1 MKFRWVLLSLL
12 FLCMFSLYGGEITGT
27 ITFSPSDVEWIN
39 ENGYVKPHIKG
50 CSYEYSEDLLGNPTT
65 IFKPITVLIPS
76 DAKVTDVRIEVTN
89 TYEFEG
95 EYNIL
100 PTQRLRPFAKKEP
113 FPFVEPN
120 SKIYSQ
126 TIPYPVSAKGRTHE
140 GYKDGYQLFTFNVY
154 PLQYIPSEKKV
165 ILNTNISY
173 TIVYEEGAKSAK
185 VENPRVIEK
194 VKDNIKDLVIN
205 PDKVDIWGPKAA
217 KLVSDSID
225 YVIITPSIWTSYLEP
240 LREWKTKK
248 GTRAVIVTTDDIYL
262 NYAGVDNAEKIRN
275 FIIDANATWG
285 SMYFLLVGQD
295 DSDVDDSGNQE
306 SPGTWCPR
314 RDVFITSSGAGYYD
328 DEDTI
333 ASDLY
338 YGDLDGTWNADGDNT
353 WGESTD
359 NVDKYTD
366 VYVGRVLAETSSQV
380 TNFVNKIINYEKNLP
395 SGMVEKVLLTSENL
409 FTGYNGELVSDSIA
423 KYDPTYFTE
432 AKCYDEYNDYDD
444 LAAIDSM
451 EVGYM
456 YVHHAGHGDEVGVM
470 YGSYDPITVSDI
482 ENYLS
487 NPTNLY
493 GIVIAISCW
502 PGAYDYDSYAEHLQ
516 LLTASGVGGVA
527 AAILNY
533 RYGWGTLDNIAH
545 SEWIDIWFFQS
556 IFGTGSF
563 TSEASCIAEAL
574 ADAKDKSVPYTSSD
588 DIATWCIYELNLY
601 GDPEMPL
608 WTTEP
613 QNLSVTHN
621 SEVSTSDSYF
631 DVAVTD
637 ALTGSALS
645 NAKVC
650 LMLVSGGD
658 TLVYARGYTSTSGTI
673 SLPINITNALNG
685 DTLFVTVT
693 KKNYYPYE
701 GYAIVTATGISF
713 LKDEVVDTVAGGT
726 IYADNQINPGET
738 VDLNLWIQNNTGSN
752 VTGLTGTLT
761 TTDPN
766 VTIVNGVY
774 SYGTV
779 IDSAYGVFRISVSN
793 TVGDGYTFPCQ
804 LICDYTGGTDTLT
817 FNLTTVGIS
826 IASTNQ
832 SEIVFDYIGGVKNI
846 PSNVTVN
853 IPIKRKEML
862 SSVSLKP
869 VSLSDY
875 NTSFKAYTDTLMYDD
890 DVAGTH
896 WYGVDYWAVKFAP
909 AQPCSVTTIMWGRY
923 HDQTMED
930 TIWIKADNSGSPGVS
945 LYSAVATIS
954 STSSD
959 IIYSISPTT
968 PPEIIDTT
976 FWVCI
981 YAATDSATYVQ
992 SYFLSDT
999 ANSSGLGERSYYSSD
1014 GLTWS
1019 NMNAGGYYYDLIIR
1033 AEVFYYDTVSIVG
1046 TDSAMIYVLNTNPNS
1061 SADYNVTNV
1070 YALNGSPWL
1079 VGITPTS
1086 GVVPLGD
1093 SLGIS
1098 IVIDTTLIDS
1108 TTIQNI
1114 NDTLLVE
1121 DTLVIV
1127 TDAQVDGNV
1136 TKAVTMQVPVKVLL
1150 GTTLS
1155 SSDITATATILSNGV
1170 LLNWRTIGEEPLYY
1184 SIKKK
1189 GDGGL
1194 FDEIGLMPS
1203 GTNEYLDR
1211 NAKVGINTYR
1221 VDMVYE
1227 NKVIEGSPITVN
1239 YGVVERYLMV
1249 QDRGD
1254 NVVIKYALPEE
1265 GNIDVS
1271 IYDKSGRLVKRIYN
1285 SSSPAGM
1292 NELVWNKKDGSGNA
1306 VNRGVYFCIIN
1317 DGNTK
1322 IARKFI
1328 LAE

>member
-1 MKFRWVLLSLL
+1 MSLRKLLLTVL
-12 FLCMFSLYGGEITGT
+12 FLCVFSLYGGEITGT
-27 ITFSPSDVEWIN
+27 ITFSPSQVEWIN
-39 ENGYVKPHIKG
+39 EDGYVKPHING
-50 CSYEYSEDLLGNPTT
+50 CSYEYSEVLLGNPIT
-65 IFKPITVLIPS
+65 IFKPVTVLLPP
-76 DAKVTDVRIEVTN
+76 DAKVVDVKIDVMN

-100 PTQRLRPFAKKEP
+100 PVQRPRPFAKKDP
-113 FPFVEPN
+113 FPFIKPN
-120 SKIYSQ
+120 EKVYSQ
-126 TIPYPVSAKGRTHE
+126 DVPYPSSAKGKTHE

-154 PLQYIPSEKKV
+154 PLQYIPAEKKV
-165 ILNTNISY
+165 ILNTSISY
-173 TIVYEEGAKSAK
+173 TIVYEEGAKAAK
-185 VENPRVIEK
+185 RVNPRVIEK
-194 VKDNIKDLVIN
+194 VKNDIKDLVIN
-205 PDKVDIWGPKAA
+205 PDKVDIWKPKAA

-225 YVIITPSIWTSYLEP
+225 YVIIAPSIWVSYLEP

-366 VYVGRVLAETSSQV
+366 VYVGRVLAETSSEV

-395 SGMVEKVLLTSENL
+395 YGMVEKVLLTSENL

-423 KYDPTYFTE
+423 KYDPSYFSE

-482 ENYLS
+482 ETYLS

-533 RYGWGTLDNIAH
+533 RYGWGTLDYMAH

-574 ADAKDKSVPYTSSD
+574 ANAKDKSVPYTSSD
-588 DIATWCIYELNLY
+588 DIVTWCIYELNLY
-601 GDPEMPL
+601 GDPDLPL

-621 SEVSTSDSYF
+621 SEVNTSDTYF
-631 DVAVTD
+631 DVTVTD
-637 ALTGSALS
+637 ASTGSALS

-650 LMLVSGGD
+650 LMLVSNGD
-658 TLVYARGYTSTSGTI
+658 TLVYARGYTGTTGTI
-673 SLPINITNALNG
+673 SLPVNLVNALAG

-701 GYAIVTATGISF
+701 GYAIVIATGISF
-713 LKDEVVDTVAGGT
+713 LKDEIVDTVAGGT

-766 VTIVNGVY
+766 VTIINGVY

-832 SEIVFDYIGGVKNI
+832 SEIVFDYISGVKDI
-846 PSNVTVN
+846 TSNVMVDV
-853 IPIKRKEML
+853 PIKRKEML
-862 SSVSLKP
+862 SP
-869 VSLSDY
+869 VSLHTVSLNDK
-875 NTSFKAYTDTLMYDD
+875 NSIKAYTDTLMYDD
-890 DVAGTH
+890 GIVEWG
-896 WYGVDYWAVKFAP
+896 WSGFSYWAVKFAP
-909 AQPCSVTTIMWGRY
+909 VQPCSVTTIMWARY
-923 HDQTMED
+923 HERVKTD
-930 TIWIKADNSGSPGVS
+930 TVFVKADNNGVPGSILYESPATLTNTGES
-945 LYSAVATIS
+945 TLYSLSVDS
-954 STSSD
+954 PPD
-959 IIYSISPTT
+959 I
-968 PPEIIDTT
+968 EDTT

-981 YAATDSATYVQ
+981 YASTGSNGANI
-992 SYFLSDT
+992 SYFLSD
-999 ANSSGLGERSYYSSD
+999 SSGTGERSYYSSD
-1014 GLTWS
+1014 GITWI
-1019 NMNAGGYYYDLIIR
+1019 NVNEGGDTTNFIIR

-1061 SADYNVTNV
+1061 SADYNVTSV
-1070 YALNGSPWL
+1070 YALNNSPWII
-1079 VGITPTS
+1079 GITPTN

-1098 IVIDTTLIDS
+1098 IVIDTTLVDS
-1108 TTIQNI
+1108 TITV
-1114 NDTLLVE
+1114 NDTVFVE
-1121 DTLVIV
+1121 DTLIIV
-1127 TDAQVDGNV
+1127 TDAQVDGNT
-1136 TKAVTMQVPVKVLL
+1136 TKAITLQVPVRVLL
-1150 GTTLS
+1150 GTTFS
-1155 SSDITATATILSNGV
+1155 SSQITTTASIVSNGV
-1170 LLNWRTIGEEPLYY
+1170 LLNWKAIGEEPLYY
-1184 SIKKK
+1184 SIKRR
-1189 GDGGL
+1189 GNGGL

-1203 GTNEYLDR
+1203 GVNEYLDR
-1211 NAKVGINTYR
+1211 NAKIGINTYR
-1221 VDMVYE
+1221 VDMVYTD
-1227 NKVIEGSPITVN
+1227 KIVEGSPITVN
-1239 YGVVERYLMV
+1239 YGIVEKYLMV
-1249 QDRGD
+1249 QDRGSD
-1254 NVVIKYALPEE
+1254 VVIRYALPEE

-1285 SSSPAGM
+1285 SNSPAGI
-1292 NELVWNKKDGSGNA
+1292 NELVWNKSDEEGNT
-1306 VNRGVYFCIIN
+1306 VNRGVYFCVVK
-1317 DGNTK
+1317 DGNSK

-1328 LAE
+1328 LAQ